1 MADRVLAVLGT
12 TSCTNSPRSTQYA
25 HLFSTVILHEGTS
38 NTFYH
43 LWNRKNE
50 HPVTFSE
57 KSVCDIENRETAS
70 KRLYIRHLK
79 LRELLFHDIST
90 DTFQKE
96 IENQFEIH
104 SPLCQID
111 RNGVQSDHT
120 ERKGLRSYIAQQQ
133 CLTSRRCVPRH

>member
-12 TSCTNSPRSTQYA
+12 TLVPPPRSTQYA

-38 NTFYH
+38 NTFYY

-70 KRLYIRHLK
+70 KRLHIRHLK
-79 LRELLFHDIST
+79 LRELLFHDISINA
-90 DTFQKE
+90 FQKE
-96 IENQFEIH
+96 IENLFEIH
-104 SPLCQID
+104 NPLCQ
-111 RNGVQSDHT
+111 VQSDHT
-120 ERKGLRSYIAQQQ
+120 ERKGLRSYIVQQ
-133 CLTSRRCVPRH
+133 